1 MSPICKHPKNI
12 KQLCLPHLKEA
23 ICWRRHRA
31 QHFRGDSKPTCQCI
45 CLWCV
50 GWTLNFGWYIY
61 WPLAYSTSL
70 HWCNICCNIL
80 VLMGLHISVKI
91 YQTLVPWSLQHAETQ
106 PWYKVTMATTSWSK
120 PSRSSQKKGRGTH
133 LVWSNASGIL
143 QLYSTHLQWLTGFI
157 VLQLFDFTRF
167 ISLF

>member
-1 MSPICKHPKNI
+1 MSPICKHTKNI
-12 KQLCLPHLKEA
+12 NQLCLPHLKEA

-31 QHFRGDSKPTCQCI
+31 QHFRGDWKSIHLPLMC
-45 CLWCV
+45 W
-50 GWTLNFGWYIY
+50 LNFELCWYIY

-80 VLMGLHISVKI
+80 VLMGLHISVTI

-133 LVWSNASGIL
+133 LVCSNASGIL
-143 QLYSTHLQWLTGFI
+143 QLSSTHLQWLTGFI